1 MQIPNI
7 PTFAQGDSNIIA
19 LQQLSMAVST
29 LTSAQYVPIWRVIR
43 TTTQSLSAG
52 AWNTL
57 TYTTSE
63 YDSDHVFDSGT
74 GIITINTQGYYAVE
88 SSTPVP
94 GVASSNVLSFMMLFT
109 AGGSNPHF
117 SSGGHAWF
125 GGANCT
131 NGTSTTT
138 DAVVCQADIC
148 PVVCYPGDT
157 IVPQVYPIVACATDT
172 MTNSGATQGW
182 FAPQFSGKW
191 IAYGS

>member
-43 TTTQSLSAG
+43 TTGQTLTAG
-52 AWNTL
+52 SWQTL
-57 TYTTSE
+57 TYTTAE

-94 GVASSNVLSFMMLFT
+94 GVASNNVLSFMMLFT

-117 SSGGHAWF
+117 SVGGHAWF
-125 GGANCT
+125 GGANCIS
-131 NGTSTTT
+131 GTSTTT

-157 IVPQVYPIVACATDT
+157 IYPQLYPIVAVTT
-172 MTNSGATQGW
+172 STQTNAGATQGW
-182 FAPQFSGKW
+182 FPNQFSGKW
-191 IAYGS
+191 IAYGT